1 MRIKVRIGRARHAF
15 KAPSVEIEAHGNYA
29 VLERYALIRDE
40 SESKYRPRNV
50 GASVAFLKDVDGT
63 LSLVYGRISK
73 IHSNPKGSYTGIDV
87 YDREGT
93 KHYVGWHEHV
103 TI

>member
-15 KAPSVEIEAHGNYA
+15 IAPVVEPEAHGNYA

-40 SESKYRPRNV
+40 SENTYRPRKV
-50 GASVAFLKDVDGT
+50 GASVAFIKDVDGT

-73 IHSNPKGSYTGIDV
+73 IHSDTKGTYLGVDA
-87 YDREGT
+87 YDRAGT
-93 KHYVGWHEHV
+93 KHYVPWMDLT